1 MVKIVVTQKEER
13 RLTMKLLFR
22 AAPVVLEINE
32 ESSALRRSWASLVGV
47 TRGQRLNKLMKFRFE
62 ALFFWFFT
70 HLWPFWTQM
79 KFLVWLKTSR
89 VLIFGRQVVV
99 RYLLSWADLSFC
111 VANFAIIV
119 LSYSYSGTPR
129 LLNLYGCR
137 VYLYHGRAS
146 GGYLLKALLFIVQS
160 FFSINFL

>member
-47 TRGQRLNKLMKFRFE
+47 TRGRRLNKLMKFRFE

-99 RYLLSWADLSFC
+99 RYL
-111 VANFAIIV
+111 
-119 LSYSYSGTPR
+119 
-129 LLNLYGCR
+129 
-137 VYLYHGRAS
+137 
-146 GGYLLKALLFIVQS
+146 
-160 FFSINFL
+160 